1 MTLHLKKTGLVA
13 GLVLL
18 LVVVLACALPLQSD
32 VHEQVR
38 FHSNISAL
46 NRQLLPNSVWQKW
59 WPGKVELSGKEM
71 VLSFEGFRF
80 YRKKNLLNTV
90 ELQVLT
96 DSFSTPASLTVVQD
110 SADRVV
116 LTLQSTIELDHNP
129 IQRIKML
136 WVSSS
141 LKKAFQTILR
151 SQSTYFSSIQNLY
164 GIAIEETT
172 VQFQYYA
179 TFTQNFRHTPT
190 AVEQYAMI
198 DRVKKYVR
206 ENKANEKGYPM
217 LNVTR
222 LSAQEYY
229 VQVAIPTNVQL
240 PEEDGVKSKWMPKG
254 GHILVAKVKGGPTSI
269 AQAKQQV
276 QNYIFDHHKVT
287 VAIPFETLMTNR
299 LEQTDPNQW
308 ITEIYFPVL

>member
-1 MTLHLKKTGLVA
+1 MTLRLKKTGLLV

-32 VHEQVR
+32 VHEQVKIN
-38 FHSNISAL
+38 SNISAL
-46 NRQLLPNSVWQKW
+46 NRQLLPDSVWFNW
-59 WPGKVELSGKEM
+59 WPGKIERLEKEM
-71 VLSFEGFRF
+71 VLHFEGFRF
-80 YRKKNLLNTV
+80 YIKKKLLNTV
-90 ELQVLT
+90 ELQVSA
-96 DSFSTPASLTVVQD
+96 DSFSTPATLTVVQD
-110 SADRVV
+110 STDRVI
-116 LTLQSTIELDHNP
+116 LTLRSTIQLDHNP
-129 IQRIKML
+129 IQRVKML
-136 WVSSS
+136 WVSST

-179 TFTQNFRHTPT
+179 TFTQNFRHAPT
-190 AVEQYAMI
+190 AAEQYAMI
-198 DRVKKYVR
+198 DRVKKYIR

-217 LNVTR
+217 LNVTP

-229 VQVAIPTNVQL
+229 VQVALPTDVQL
-240 PEEDGVKSKWMPKG
+240 PEEDGVKSKWMLKG
-254 GHILVAKVKGGPTSI
+254 GHILRAKVKGGPASI
-269 AQAKQQV
+269 ARAKQQM

-299 LEQTDPNQW
+299 LEQTDSNQW
-308 ITEIYFPVL
+308 ITEIYFPIL